1 VEWGSILIV
10 NNLLMFCLYKK
21 FIEEK
26 LLRQKQKNRQKVLLF
41 SFFSAI
47 VGFVVGLFTSPN
59 SGSKNRQILIDKLS
73 SAKSQTSQLTRD
85 LMSQT
90 KTRVQD
96 IEARL
101 ADLEKDLVNKFTD
114 LKHRIQQKLQR
125 TEEIRL
131 EPEEPTDNKE
141 A

>member
-1 VEWGSILIV
+1 
-10 NNLLMFCLYKK
+10 MFCLYKK

-26 LLRQKQKNRQKVLLF
+26 LLRQKQKNRQKILLF
-41 SFFSAI
+41 SFFSALA
-47 VGFVVGLFTSPN
+47 GLVVGLFTSPN

-73 SAKSQTSQLTRD
+73 SAKSQTSQLTRG

-114 LKHRIQQKLQR
+114 LKHKIQQKLQR

-131 EPEEPTDNKE
+131 EPEEPTDNKK

>member
-1 VEWGSILIV
+1 
-10 NNLLMFCLYKK
+10 MFCLYKK

-47 VGFVVGLFTSPN
+47 VGFLVGLFTSPN
-59 SGSKNRQILIDKLS
+59 SGPKNRQILIDKLS
-73 SAKSQTSQLTRD
+73 SAKSQISQLTWG

-114 LKHRIQQKLQR
+114 LKHKIQQKLQR

-131 EPEEPTDNKE
+131 EPEEPTDNKK

>member
-1 VEWGSILIV
+1 
-10 NNLLMFCLYKK
+10 MFCLYKK

-47 VGFVVGLFTSPN
+47 VGFMVGLFTSPN
-59 SGSKNRQILIDKLS
+59 SGPKNRQILIDKLS
-73 SAKSQTSQLTRD
+73 SVKSQTSQLTRG

-90 KTRVQD
+90 RTKVQD

-114 LKHRIQQKLQR
+114 LKHKIQQKLQR

-131 EPEEPTDNKE
+131 EPEEPTDNKK

>member
-1 VEWGSILIV
+1 
-10 NNLLMFCLYKK
+10 MF
-21 FIEEK
+21 
-26 LLRQKQKNRQKVLLF
+26 
-41 SFFSAI
+41 
-47 VGFVVGLFTSPN
+47 
-59 SGSKNRQILIDKLS
+59 
-73 SAKSQTSQLTRD
+73 
-85 LMSQT
+85 QT

-114 LKHRIQQKLQR
+114 LKHKIQQKLQR

-131 EPEEPTDNKE
+131 EPEEPTDNKK

>member
-1 VEWGSILIV
+1 
-10 NNLLMFCLYKK
+10 MFCLYKK

-47 VGFVVGLFTSPN
+47 VGFMVGLFTSPN
-59 SGSKNRQILIDKLS
+59 SGAKNRQILIDKLS
-73 SAKSQTSQLTRD
+73 SAKSQISQLTWG

-114 LKHRIQQKLQR
+114 LKHKIQQKLQR

-131 EPEEPTDNKE
+131 EPEEPTDNKK

>member
-1 VEWGSILIV
+1 
-10 NNLLMFCLYKK
+10 MFCLYKK

-47 VGFVVGLFTSPN
+47 VGFMVGLFTSPN
-59 SGSKNRQILIDKLS
+59 SGPKNRQILIDKLS
-73 SAKSQTSQLTRD
+73 SAKSQISQLTRG

-114 LKHRIQQKLQR
+114 LKHKIQQKLQR

-131 EPEEPTDNKE
+131 EPEEPTDNKK

>member
-1 VEWGSILIV
+1 
-10 NNLLMFCLYKK
+10 MFCLYKK

-47 VGFVVGLFTSPN
+47 VGFMVGLFTSPN
-59 SGSKNRQILIDKLS
+59 SGPKNRQILIDKLS
-73 SAKSQTSQLTRD
+73 SVKSQTSQLTRG

-90 KTRVQD
+90 RTRVQD

-114 LKHRIQQKLQR
+114 LKHKIQQKLQR

-131 EPEEPTDNKE
+131 EPEEPTDNKK

>member
-1 VEWGSILIV
+1 
-10 NNLLMFCLYKK
+10 MFCLYKK

-26 LLRQKQKNRQKVLLF
+26 FLRQKQRNRQKVLLF

-47 VGFVVGLFTSPN
+47 VGFLVGLFTSPN
-59 SGSKNRQILIDKLS
+59 SGPKNRQILIDKLS
-73 SAKSQTSQLTRD
+73 SAKSQISQLTRG

-114 LKHRIQQKLQR
+114 LKHKIQQKLQR

-131 EPEEPTDNKE
+131 EPEEPTDNKK

>member
-1 VEWGSILIV
+1 
-10 NNLLMFCLYKK
+10 MFCLYKK

-47 VGFVVGLFTSPN
+47 VGFLVGLFTSPN
-59 SGSKNRQILIDKLS
+59 SGAENRQILIDKLS
-73 SAKSQTSQLTRD
+73 SVKSQTSQLTRG

-114 LKHRIQQKLQR
+114 LKHKIQQKLQR

-131 EPEEPTDNKE
+131 EPEEPTDNKK

>member
-1 VEWGSILIV
+1 
-10 NNLLMFCLYKK
+10 M
-21 FIEEK
+21 
-26 LLRQKQKNRQKVLLF
+26 
-41 SFFSAI
+41 
-47 VGFVVGLFTSPN
+47 VGLFTSPN

-73 SAKSQTSQLTRD
+73 SAKSQISQLTRG

-114 LKHRIQQKLQR
+114 LKHKIQQKLQR

-131 EPEEPTDNKE
+131 EPEEPTDNKK

>member
-1 VEWGSILIV
+1 
-10 NNLLMFCLYKK
+10 MFCLYKK

-47 VGFVVGLFTSPN
+47 VGFMVGLFTSPN
-59 SGSKNRQILIDKLS
+59 SGPKNRQILIDKLS
-73 SAKSQTSQLTRD
+73 SAKSQISQLTWG

-114 LKHRIQQKLQR
+114 LKHKIQQKLQR

-131 EPEEPTDNKE
+131 EPEEPTDNKK

>member
-1 VEWGSILIV
+1 
-10 NNLLMFCLYKK
+10 MFCLYKK

-26 LLRQKQKNRQKVLLF
+26 FLRQKQRNRQKVLLF

-47 VGFVVGLFTSPN
+47 VGFLVGLFTSPN
-59 SGSKNRQILIDKLS
+59 SGPKNRQILIDKLS
-73 SAKSQTSQLTRD
+73 SAKSQISQLTWG

-114 LKHRIQQKLQR
+114 LKHKIQQKLQR

-131 EPEEPTDNKE
+131 EPEEPTDNKK

>member
-1 VEWGSILIV
+1 
-10 NNLLMFCLYKK
+10 MFCLYKK

-26 LLRQKQKNRQKVLLF
+26 FLRQKQRNRQKVLLF

-47 VGFVVGLFTSPN
+47 VGFLVGLFTSPN
-59 SGSKNRQILIDKLS
+59 SGPKNRQILIDKLS
-73 SAKSQTSQLTRD
+73 SVKSQTSQLTRG

-90 KTRVQD
+90 RTKVQD

-114 LKHRIQQKLQR
+114 LKHKIQQKLQR
-125 TEEIRL
+125 TEQIRL
-131 EPEEPTDNKE
+131 QPEEPTDNKK

>member
-1 VEWGSILIV
+1 
-10 NNLLMFCLYKK
+10 MFCLYKK

-26 LLRQKQKNRQKVLLF
+26 LLRQKQKNRQKILLF
-41 SFFSAI
+41 SFFSALA
-47 VGFVVGLFTSPN
+47 GLVVGLFTSPN

-73 SAKSQTSQLTRD
+73 SAKSQTSQLTRG

-114 LKHRIQQKLQR
+114 LKHKIQQKLQR

-131 EPEEPTDNKE
+131 EPEESTDNKKT
-141 A
+141 